1 MFFPLGGPPAAA
13 LFATNARYKREAYRG
28 SEFAPRILAD
38 NGIKVVMKV
47 RRTSND
53 PKLIVNLPFKSDHPV
68 LNSRHLVYEAQQAHY
83 YGLPDNLALAAVT
96 STPATVMGQDHRI
109 GFIKPGRT
117 VFDIDDRFSDCINTG
132 YDAGESCIICFIPH
146 D

>member
-1 MFFPLGGPPAAA
+1 MLMLFYLGGTPAAA

-53 PKLIVNLPFKSDHPV
+53 
-68 LNSRHLVYEAQQAHY
+68 
-83 YGLPDNLALAAVT
+83 
-96 STPATVMGQDHRI
+96 QDQ
-109 GFIKPGRT
+109 
-117 VFDIDDRFSDCINTG
+117 
-132 YDAGESCIICFIPH
+132 
-146 D
+146 